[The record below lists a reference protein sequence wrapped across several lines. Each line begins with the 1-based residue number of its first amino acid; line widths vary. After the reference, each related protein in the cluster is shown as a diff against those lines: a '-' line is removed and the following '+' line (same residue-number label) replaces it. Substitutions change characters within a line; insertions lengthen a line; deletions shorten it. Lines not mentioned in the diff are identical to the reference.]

1 MDSQVTVVMLLGDMT
16 VISNGYWSSQDSHS
30 VPSFFIILLDIST
43 TSPSESDQCYI
54 GQMMFQR
61 IGNREW
67 LAKFMVFKDDSKRK
81 KVIIMYSL

>member
-1 MDSQVTVVMLLGDMT
+1 MT

-30 VPSFFIILLDIST
+30 VSLFFFTTLIDIST
-43 TSPSESDQCYI
+43 TSPGDSDQCYI

-67 LAKFMVFKDDSKRK
+67 LAKFMVFKDDSERK
-81 KVIIMYSL
+81 KVIT